1 MVSWWWN
8 NVKAPISDGGFS
20 HHFFDSWEDGLG
32 LLQER
37 IQREYD
43 AYHWMQQMHEAYK
56 KYP

>member
-1 MVSWWWN
+1 
-8 NVKAPISDGGFS
+8 VKAPISDGGFS

-43 AYHWMQQMHEAYK
+43 AYHWMQQMHEASK